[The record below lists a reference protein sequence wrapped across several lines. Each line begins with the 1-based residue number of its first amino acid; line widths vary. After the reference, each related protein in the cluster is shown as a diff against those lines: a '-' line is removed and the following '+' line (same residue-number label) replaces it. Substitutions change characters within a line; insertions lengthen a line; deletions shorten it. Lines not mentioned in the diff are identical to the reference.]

1 MQIDILYSKDN
12 ADHLKAAT
20 FVRQAVKNLGI
31 SAIINE
37 YDAEMPLPQVMVN
50 GFDLINSIRKK
61 ANGTGP
67 NISYDLVE
75 QALERSAW
83 AGV

>member
-20 FVRQAVKNLGI
+20 FVKEAVKNLGI
-31 SAIINE
+31 TAIINE
-37 YDAEMPLPQVMVN
+37 YETEMPTPKVVVD

-61 ANGTGP
+61 ANGSGP
-67 NISYDLVE
+67 NLSYEIVE
-75 QALERSAW
+75 QALEQTAW
-83 AGV
+83 TGV